1 MFQLG
6 LSCTWKHRSCVP
18 ADGLGVGITGVVVLL
33 CGYQHWCCALTAG
46 LEQQPVLAAS
56 SLGGGTLP

>member
-6 LSCTWKHRSCVP
+6 LSCTWKRRSCVP

-33 CGYQHWCCALTAG
+33 CGYQHQYCALTAG

-56 SLGGGTLP
+56 SLGGGAFP